1 MVDFVAS
8 LLGLLAREPRAIIPF
23 AAGVMFLRWRYEK
36 LSAAG
41 AVRAVTRAGVVGF
54 VLMVA
59 TTAGFYLVLK
69 DPKRRAAAT
78 TALLCAA
85 AVAVI
90 AVAWWIPALRV
101 KVLAPVVLSGMVLL
115 FFPGDWIYR
124 GQPGGIVWEWL
135 DGELPTPANIRAAM
149 ARDRR
154 TKLLPTA
161 LAACTETAQVRQQR
175 FHDDGRITLV
185 PAVDAGASPAELAA
199 MVEDGTFVNAINRIA
214 ERDGADVVAVDARM
228 RSGEIEIDTAP
239 RRLPEVA
246 PWPGN

>member
-1 MVDFVAS
+1 MVDLVSS
-8 LLGLLAREPRAIIPF
+8 LIGALVRDPRALIPLAGGLL
-23 AAGVMFLRWRYEK
+23 FLRWRYEK
-36 LSAAG
+36 LSASG
-41 AVRAVTRAGVVGF
+41 AVRAVSRAGIVGF
-54 VLMVA
+54 LLMAA
-59 TTAGFYLVLK
+59 TAAGFYLVLK

-85 AVAVI
+85 AVAVL
-90 AVAWWIPALRV
+90 AVAWWVPALRV
-101 KVLAPVVLSGMVLL
+101 RVLAPVVLSGMVLL
-115 FFPGDWIYR
+115 FFPGDWLYR

-154 TKLLPTA
+154 SKLLPTA
-161 LAACTETAQVRQQR
+161 LAACTETAQVREQR
-175 FHDDGRITLV
+175 FHEDGRITLV

-199 MVEDGTFVNAINRIA
+199 MVDDGTLVNAVNRIA
-214 ERDGADVVAVDARM
+214 ERDGTDIVAVDARM
-228 RSGEIEIDTAP
+228 RDGDIEIDTKP